1 VTESLPPLSVLITYC
16 SFFGCGL
23 VLGCAFLWGL
33 WITVNRL
40 PVARHP
46 AALMLTSLFLR
57 LGLTLAGFYALTLYG
72 GPGAL
77 LTAAAGFTLPRIV
90 AARRIRV
97 LNGTRGVAQP

>member
-1 VTESLPPLSVLITYC
+1 VTESLPQLSVLITYG

-33 WITVNRL
+33 WLTVNRL
-40 PVARHP
+40 PGARHP
-46 AALMLTSLFLR
+46 AMLMLTSLFLR

-77 LTAAAGFTLPRIV
+77 LTAAAGFTLPRLV
-90 AARRIRV
+90 AARRIRD
-97 LNGTRGVAQP
+97 LNARREVAQP